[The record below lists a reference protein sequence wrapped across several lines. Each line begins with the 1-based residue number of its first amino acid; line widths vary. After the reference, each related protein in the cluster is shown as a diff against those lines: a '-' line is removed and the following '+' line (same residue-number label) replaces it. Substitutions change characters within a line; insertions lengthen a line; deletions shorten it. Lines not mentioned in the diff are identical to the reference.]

1 MMNNLREIKTF
12 MSIRAAAR
20 ATGISE
26 YHLRQMC
33 RDGALPGFY
42 SGVKF
47 NVDVPS
53 LIEKMRQTQPDSD
66 KQ

>member
-12 MSIRAAAR
+12 MSIRQAAR

-26 YHLRQMC
+26 YHLRQMH
-33 RDGALPGFY
+33 RDGTLPGFY

-47 NVDVPS
+47 NVDMPS
-53 LIEKMRQTQPDSD
+53 LIEKMRQTDSD
-66 KQ
+66 LKKQ